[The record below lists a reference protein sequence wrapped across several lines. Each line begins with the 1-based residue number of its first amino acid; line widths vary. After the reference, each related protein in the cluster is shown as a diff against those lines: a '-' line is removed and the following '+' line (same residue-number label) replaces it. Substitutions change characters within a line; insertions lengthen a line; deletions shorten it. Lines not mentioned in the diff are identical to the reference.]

1 MRGLLLKDF
10 YGTKQMLKLFLGIL
24 VVAFALSFFMDVGM
38 YLLMY
43 TAIFGLMI
51 PLQSMSEDEKSNWNK
66 YAIALPF
73 SRRAIVFSKYAISF
87 ICIGCSCLGLFIGMY
102 LSPSLGESMTVDMIL
117 GSLAVSV
124 IYILLMI
131 PLILKYGTGKTRML
145 IMFAF
150 YVPLIIVY
158 LVGEMGL
165 SVDYIDLLETYIYM
179 VPILIVILFI
189 ISLMVSVRICATKEF

>member
-87 ICIGCSCLGLFIGMY
+87 ICIGCSCVGLFLGMY

-165 SVDYIDLLETYIYM
+165 SVDYIDLLETYIYI

-189 ISLMVSVRICATKEF
+189 ISLMISVRICATKEF

>member
-87 ICIGCSCLGLFIGMY
+87 ICIGCSCVGLFLGMY